1 MNTWIIVWALSMIW
15 VFSSVLTNSFV
26 GLIVASSIATP
37 IVAHR
42 IINRKKNYKIDEV
55 KNTILEELR

>member
-1 MNTWIIVWALSMIW
+1 MKTWIIIWALSMIW
-15 VFSSVLTNSFV
+15 IFSSVLTNSFV

>member
-26 GLIVASSIATP
+26 GLIVASSIAAP

>member
-1 MNTWIIVWALSMIW
+1 MKTWIIVWALSMIW